1 MSVLSSWW
9 LHIGIFVISQW
20 CVLEAAI
27 GVCAITLG
35 IVHDVVALSQWCVL
49 EAAIEVCAITLSIV
63 LDVVAISQWCVLETA
78 IEDVVANV
86 LDLVWEIVE
95 VYFRVIFF
103 FEDLVNPSHE
113 VVETLVF
120 RLLGEL
126 CCGLERDCI
135 WE

>member
-9 LHIGIFVISQW
+9 LHIGIFVISQR

-27 GVCAITLG
+27 EVIAITLG

-63 LDVVAISQWCVLETA
+63 LDVVAINQWCVQQA
-78 IEDVVANV
+78 IEDVVANL

-103 FEDLVNPSHE
+103 VEDLVNPSHE